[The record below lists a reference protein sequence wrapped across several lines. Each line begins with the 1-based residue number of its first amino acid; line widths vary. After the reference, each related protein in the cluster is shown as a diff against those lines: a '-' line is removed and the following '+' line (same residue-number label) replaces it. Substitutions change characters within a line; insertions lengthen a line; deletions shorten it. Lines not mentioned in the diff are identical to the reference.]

1 MSNDRLTW
9 RGAPGCRLPEPE
21 AYADLCRYSDRA
33 VIEKAGLI
41 APLLYGVNRSSSQ
54 QWRAFLDRN
63 VLNVPFLVNQHLEYY
78 CALDSRGPGAARVE
92 GRYFEKEF
100 TSDEAR
106 GNSVDGVRGEGIQ
119 CQTVVWY
126 GHVPAPVTNAPK
138 RRRWEWYNVVFQD
151 RGFTE
156 KVRRGV

>member
-63 VLNVPFLVNQHLEYY
+63 VLNVPFLVNQRLEYH

-92 GRYFEKEF
+92 GSYFEKEF
-100 TSDEAR
+100 TSDEAP
-106 GNSVDGVRGEGIQ
+106 GNSVDRVPGEGIQ
-119 CQTVVWY
+119 GQTVVRY
-126 GHVPAPVTNAPK
+126 GHIPASVMKALK
-138 RRRWEWYNVVFQD
+138 RRKWELHNVVFQD

-156 KVRRGV
+156 RGRRGA